1 MSSTLRVAKNCDRV
15 GGSFVESV
23 RTQVVIV
30 GAGPAGL
37 LLGHLLHERGIDT
50 IVVER
55 RSLEYV
61 QQRVRAGVLEYGI
74 ANFLEE
80 SGVGV
85 RMRAE
90 GLVHHGI
97 EFRFEGVSHR
107 IALSE
112 LYEGRAITVY
122 GQQEVVKD
130 LISVRREYD
139 APLFF
144 DAEVLTIEGH
154 LSDHPSV
161 HVSREDGDMTITADY
176 VVGCDGSHGVSVE
189 SVPRGY
195 LRRYERVYP
204 FSWLGILA
212 EAPPATEEL
221 IYCRHARGFALY
233 SMRSPTLS
241 RLYLGVRPH
250 ETLDAWSDDRIWEE
264 LTTRLATDRTADISR
279 GNIVERGITGM
290 RSVVIA
296 PMRYGRMLLAGDA
309 AHIVPPTGAKGMN
322 LALADV
328 RLLAPALAARLTSG
342 DETLLNSYSDNSL
355 RRVWRAEEFSTY
367 MTQMLHP
374 HPTDDFE
381 NGVQT
386 ARLRQVIESHDAARA
401 LARNYVN
408 LSSV

>member
-1 MSSTLRVAKNCDRV
+1 VK
-15 GGSFVESV
+15 SV
-23 RTQVVIV
+23 RTQVVII

-37 LLGHLLHERGIDT
+37 LLGHLLQREGVDT
-50 IVVER
+50 VIVET

-61 QQRVRAGVLEYGI
+61 QQRVRAGVIEYGI

-80 SGVGV
+80 SGVGA
-85 RMRAE
+85 RMRAD

-97 EFRFEGVSHR
+97 EFRLDGVSHR
-107 IALSE
+107 IALSD
-112 LYEGRAITVY
+112 LYGGRAITVY

-130 LISVRREYD
+130 LIAARLATD
-139 APLFF
+139 APLYFE
-144 DAEVLTIEGH
+144 ATVTAIHGH
-154 LSDHPSV
+154 TSEHPSV
-161 HVSREDGDMTITADY
+161 VVATHEGEMEITGDF
-176 VVGCDGSHGVSVE
+176 VVGCDGSHGVATT
-189 SVPRGY
+189 SVPAGVLHRF
-195 LRRYERVYP
+195 ERVYP

-241 RLYLGVRPH
+241 RLYLGVSPDERL
-250 ETLDAWSDDRIWEE
+250 ESWSDERIWEE
-264 LTTRLATDRTADISR
+264 LTTRLTTNGGASISQ
-279 GNIVERGITGM
+279 GPIVERGITPM

-296 PMRYGRMLLAGDA
+296 PMRFGRLLLAGDA

-328 RLLAPALAARLTSG
+328 RLLAPALVAGLKG
-342 DETLLNSYSDNSL
+342 DDRGLDAYSDESL

-374 HPTDDFE
+374 HPSDEFE
-381 NGVQT
+381 NGVQS
-386 ARLRQVIESHDAARA
+386 ARLRQVVESEDTARA

-408 LSSV
+408 LSSL

>member
-1 MSSTLRVAKNCDRV
+1 M
-15 GGSFVESV
+15 ESV
-23 RTQVVIV
+23 RTQVVII

-37 LLGHLLHERGIDT
+37 LLGHLLHREGIDNM
-50 IVVER
+50 ILER
-55 RSLEYV
+55 RSHEYV
-61 QQRVRAGVLEYGI
+61 LQRVRAGVIEWGI
-74 ANFLEE
+74 ANFLEDV
-80 SGVGV
+80 GVGE

-97 EFRFEGVSHR
+97 EMRFEGVSHR
-107 IALSE
+107 LALSE
-112 LYEGRAITVY
+112 LYDGRAITVY

-130 LISVRREYD
+130 LINVRRGYD
-139 APLFF
+139 APLHF
-144 DAEVLTIEGH
+144 DSEVTRIDGLNAE
-154 LSDHPSV
+154 HPSV
-161 HVSREDGDMTITADY
+161 SVTTPNGEMTISADFI
-176 VVGCDGSHGVSVE
+176 VGCDGSHGVSVD

-221 IYCRHARGFALY
+221 IYTRHSRGFARY
-233 SMRSPTLS
+233 SHRSPTLS
-241 RLYLGVRPH
+241 RLYLGVRPD
-250 ETLDAWSDDRIWEE
+250 ETLDAWPDERIWEE
-264 LTTRLATDRTADISR
+264 LTVRMATDHTAEI
-279 GNIVERGITGM
+279 GQGPIIERGITPM
-290 RSVVIA
+290 RSVVVA
-296 PMRYGRMLLAGDA
+296 PMRYGRLLLAGDA

-322 LALADV
+322 LAVADV
-328 RLLAPALAARLTSG
+328 RLLAPALVAKIREG
-342 DETLLNSYSDNSL
+342 DETLLNSYSDESL

-381 NGVQT
+381 NGVQM
-386 ARLRQVIESHDAARA
+386 ARLRQVVESEPAARA

>member
-1 MSSTLRVAKNCDRV
+1 MK
-15 GGSFVESV
+15 SV
-23 RTQVVIV
+23 RTQVVII

-37 LLGHLLHERGIDT
+37 LLGHLLGLDGVDT
-50 IVVER
+50 VIVET
-55 RSLEYV
+55 RSLDYV
-61 QQRVRAGVLEYGI
+61 QHRVRAGVIEYGI

-80 SGVGV
+80 SGVGS

-97 EFRFEGVSHR
+97 EFRLDGVSHR

-130 LISVRREYD
+130 LITARVANG
-139 APLFF
+139 APLHF
-144 DAEVLTIEGH
+144 DATVTSVSGH
-154 LSDHPSV
+154 TTTTPSV
-161 HVSREDGDMTITADY
+161 VVTTSDGEIEIIGDY
-176 VVGCDGSHGVSVE
+176 VIGCDGSHGVSSA
-189 SVPRGY
+189 SVPSGV
-195 LRRYERVYP
+195 LRRYDRVYP

-221 IYCRHARGFALY
+221 IYCRHPQGFALY
-233 SMRSPTLS
+233 SMRSPVLS
-241 RLYLGVRPH
+241 RLYLGVSPD
-250 ETLDAWSDDRIWEE
+250 ETLGSWSDERIWEE
-264 LTTRLATDRTADISR
+264 LTTRLATDRAALIAQ
-279 GNIVERGITGM
+279 GPIIERGITPM
-290 RSVVIA
+290 RSVVVA
-296 PMRYGRMLLAGDA
+296 PMRYGRLFLAGDA

-328 RLLAPALAARLTSG
+328 RLLAPALVASLHDHDERLL
-342 DETLLNSYSDNSL
+342 DSYSDESL

-374 HPTDDFE
+374 HPSDEFE
-381 NGVQT
+381 NGVQS
-386 ARLRQVIESHDAARA
+386 ARLRQVIDSEDTARA

-408 LSSV
+408 LSSL

>member
-1 MSSTLRVAKNCDRV
+1 MK
-15 GGSFVESV
+15 SV
-23 RTQVVIV
+23 RTQVVII

-37 LLGHLLHERGIDT
+37 LLGHLLGLDGVDT
-50 IVVER
+50 VIVET
-55 RSLEYV
+55 RSLDYV
-61 QQRVRAGVLEYGI
+61 QHRVRAGVIEYGI

-80 SGVGV
+80 SGVGS

-97 EFRFEGVSHR
+97 EFRLDGVSHR

-130 LISVRREYD
+130 LITARVANG
-139 APLFF
+139 APLHF
-144 DAEVLTIEGH
+144 DATVTSVSGH
-154 LSDHPSV
+154 TTTTPSV
-161 HVSREDGDMTITADY
+161 VVTTSDGEIEIIGDY
-176 VVGCDGSHGVSVE
+176 VIGCDGSHGVSSA
-189 SVPRGY
+189 SVPSGV
-195 LRRYERVYP
+195 LRRYDRVYP

-221 IYCRHARGFALY
+221 IYCRHPLGFALY
-233 SMRSPTLS
+233 SMRSPVLS
-241 RLYLGVRPH
+241 RLYLGVSPD
-250 ETLDAWSDDRIWEE
+250 ETLGSWSDERIWEE
-264 LTTRLATDRTADISR
+264 LTTRLATDRAASIAQ
-279 GNIVERGITGM
+279 GPIIERGITPM
-290 RSVVIA
+290 RSVVVA
-296 PMRYGRMLLAGDA
+296 PMRYGRLFLAGDA

-328 RLLAPALAARLTSG
+328 RLLAPALVASLHDHDERLL
-342 DETLLNSYSDNSL
+342 DSYSDESL

-374 HPTDDFE
+374 HPSDEFE
-381 NGVQT
+381 NGVQS
-386 ARLRQVIESHDAARA
+386 ARLRQVIDSEDTARA

-408 LSSV
+408 LSSL